1 MIKVMLSAGEISGD
15 MHGAALAKELKNL
28 NRNIFLFGMG
38 GERMRSAGVELIYD
52 LSSKGTVGIIEIL
65 KFLPSIIFGLSKMK
79 RVLKKERPD
88 ILVLIDYQGFNML
101 LAKYAKKLGIKTVY
115 YIAPQEWLWGTPKG
129 IKNVVNTLDK
139 ILCIFEDEARIYKSY
154 GGNTVHVGNPNVDA
168 AKAPVS
174 KEDFCR
180 SAGLNPKFPI
190 FGIFPGSRHQEI
202 DILMPIMMRAAKII
216 KQQIPNS
223 QFVLG
228 LSSIHFKNKVEALLR
243 SEGSQIPVMY
253 GKSHAILNAA
263 NVSIAASGT
272 ITMEAAILD
281 APIIMA
287 YKLSALSHF
296 IAKYIVKLRL
306 RYYTMPNILTNKEII
321 PEFLQEKVSAENI
334 AAKALALFT
343 DKKELDA
350 IKSGYREARAKLGP
364 SGAVKRAASEI
375 FEELRGKV

>member
-28 NRNIFLFGMG
+28 NRNIHLFGMG
-38 GERMRSAGVELIYD
+38 GERMRAAGVELIYD

-65 KFLPSIIFGLSKMK
+65 KFLPSILLGMSKMK
-79 RVLKKERPD
+79 RALKKERPD

-129 IKNVVNTLDK
+129 IRNVVNTLDK
-139 ILCIFEDEARIYKSY
+139 ILCIFEDEAKTYKDH
-154 GGNTVHVGNPNVDA
+154 GGNAVYVGNPNVDA
-168 AKAPVS
+168 AKTPIS

-180 SAGLNPKFPI
+180 SAGLNPKFPV

-202 DILMPIMMRAAKII
+202 DILLPVMIGAAKII
-216 KQQIPNS
+216 KRQIPNS
-223 QFVLG
+223 QFVVG
-228 LSSIHFKNKVEALLR
+228 LSSVHFKNKVEARLK
-243 SEGSQIPVMY
+243 SEGFNVPVIY
-253 GKSHAILNAA
+253 GKSHAILNAS

-334 AAKALALFT
+334 AAKTLALFT

-350 IKSGYREARAKLGP
+350 IKSGYREVRTKLGP
-364 SGAVKRAASEI
+364 TGAVKKAASEI
-375 FEELRGKV
+375 FEELRGKI